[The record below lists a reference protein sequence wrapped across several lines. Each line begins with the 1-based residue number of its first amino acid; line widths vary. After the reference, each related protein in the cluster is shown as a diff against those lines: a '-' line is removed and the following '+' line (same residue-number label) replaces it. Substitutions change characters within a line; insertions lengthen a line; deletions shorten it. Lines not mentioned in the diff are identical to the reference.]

1 MSVNTDKDESV
12 FFMSD
17 DLRGRLNEST
27 IARQSSSSASM
38 KDSKEVFYECSITF
52 KESIVD
58 CDLVGIQI
66 GKSIEK
72 ISVCMTE
79 NLSSFIKRDK
89 IQSISI
95 YDRSSI
101 LVKDFEFNYKDY
113 SVTIERDKD
122 GLRYVVS
129 LIFT

>member
-1 MSVNTDKDESV
+1 MSTSIDKDESV

-17 DLRGRLNEST
+17 DLRGRLNEGT
-27 IARQSSSSASM
+27 IVRQGTSSSQ
-38 KDSKEVFYECSITF
+38 KKENEVFYECSIAF
-52 KESIVD
+52 EDNVVE
-58 CDLVGIQI
+58 CDLVGIKI
-66 GKSIEK
+66 GHSVEK
-72 ISVCMTE
+72 ISMCMTE
-79 NLSSFIKRDK
+79 NLSKIIKRDK

-95 YDRSSI
+95 YDRSSV

-113 SVTIERDKD
+113 TVTIERDND

>member
-1 MSVNTDKDESV
+1 MSMNIDKDKSV
-12 FFMSD
+12 FFMSE

-27 IARQSSSSASM
+27 IVRQNSSSA
-38 KDSKEVFYECSITF
+38 KIKENEVFYECSIAF
-52 KESIVD
+52 VDNVVD

-66 GKSIEK
+66 GKSVEK
-72 ISVCMTE
+72 ISMCMTE
-79 NLSSFIKRDK
+79 NLSNFIKRDK
-89 IQSISI
+89 IHSISI
-95 YDRSSI
+95 YDRSSV

-113 SVTIERDKD
+113 SVTIERDND

>member
-1 MSVNTDKDESV
+1 MSVNIDKDKSV

-27 IARQSSSSASM
+27 IVRQGTSSPQ
-38 KDSKEVFYECSITF
+38 KKGNEIFYECSIAF
-52 KESIVD
+52 NDDVVD

-66 GKSIEK
+66 GKSVEK
-72 ISVCMTE
+72 ISVSMTE
-79 NLSSFIKRDK
+79 NLSSFIRRDK

-95 YDRSSI
+95 YDRSAV

-113 SVTIERDKD
+113 SVTIERDND